1 MMVMTMM
8 KMIVMMKMIITVMMA
23 IIAMMMMIM
32 FAMMIVVMVIMFAMM
47 IVVMVTLVRSNPS
60 LFASKAARC
69 SEEAEDL
76 SLRGS
81 TSNLRSNS

>member
-23 IIAMMMMIM
+23 IIAMVMM
-32 FAMMIVVMVIMFAMM
+32 IMFAMM

-81 TSNLRSNS
+81 TSNLRSNC

>member
-8 KMIVMMKMIITVMMA
+8 KMIVMMKMIITVMVMMA
-23 IIAMMMMIM
+23 IIAMVMMAII
-32 FAMMIVVMVIMFAMM
+32 AMVMVIMFATM
-47 IVVMVTLVRSNPS
+47 IMLMVTLVRSNPS

>member
-8 KMIVMMKMIITVMMA
+8 KMVVMMKMIITVMVMMA
-23 IIAMMMMIM
+23 IIAM
-32 FAMMIVVMVIMFAMM
+32 VMVIMFATM
-47 IVVMVTLVRSNPS
+47 IMLMVTLVRSNPS

-81 TSNLRSNS
+81 TSNLRSNC

>member
-1 MMVMTMM
+1 MVMTMM
-8 KMIVMMKMIITVMMA
+8 KMVVMMRIIITVMV
-23 IIAMMMMIM
+23 IVIAMVLMIM
-32 FAMMIVVMVIMFAMM
+32 LVMM

-81 TSNLRSNS
+81 TSNLRSKS